1 MANSLFTINATLP
14 VVFVVFLLF
23 VNAMNRMFFQPIMKV
38 KEAREAEVNRINQG
52 VDKKTQ
58 ELLALQGSLKK
69 EELKTQQLVQSAYQV
84 IVQQAQQ
91 ETEQKLLAK
100 KQEITALSLK
110 SHEEAYQRLNAQTS
124 EVLEHQEAF
133 VDRLVKRLLA

>member
-23 VNAMNRMFFQPIMKV
+23 VNAMNRIFFQPIMLIKQ
-38 KEAREAEVNRINQG
+38 AREAEITRINQG

-58 ELLALQGSLKK
+58 ELLSLQESLKK
-69 EELKTQQLVQSAYQV
+69 EELKTQQLVQSAYQA
-84 IVQQAQQ
+84 IVKEAQA
-91 ETEQKLLAK
+91 ESEQKLATK
-100 KQEITALSLK
+100 KQEVSLLSQK
-110 SHEEAYQRLNAQTS
+110 AHAEAQQRLTGQTS
-124 EVLEHQEAF
+124 EVLEHQDAF